1 MSLPRAP
8 RTWHTRS
15 VRRAMLLLCAVALAG
30 CKTVRVYPLAGPS
43 ADPTALFEPIAA
55 CAVEK
60 QLAHQRH
67 LDALQ
72 VEVKPQT
79 WAQFTPSGDT
89 LTLVI
94 IVDDGSMGGDRE
106 GRAEYA
112 KRTAEAL
119 YACAIKPPPP
129 ATPAPVAEP
138 AASPEAPVAP
148 I

>member
-1 MSLPRAP
+1 
-8 RTWHTRS
+8 
-15 VRRAMLLLCAVALAG
+15 MLLLCAVALAG
-30 CKTVRVYPLAGPS
+30 CKTVRAYPLAGPS

-106 GRAEYA
+106 GREDHP
-112 KRTAEAL
+112 KRPAAAL
-119 YACAIKPPPP
+119 SARPTTPPPP
-129 ATPAPVAEP
+129 APPAPGAEPGAAEP